1 MSIPSRREAVGDF
14 WQTEAKQREDRMQ
27 TSNVEEQATFSD
39 DELVRRVKKGEDFA
53 FSLLVRRYQNR
64 VFNLVHRILGIPE
77 ETEDLA
83 QEVFV
88 TLHRSL
94 EQFRGDCAFSTW
106 LYRITVNL
114 CKNRLKYLFRRNFH
128 KAQEISETA
137 ETDIQTHVSMALAN
151 PEQQLLGRELET
163 LIQRELLALDEEH
176 RIILVLRDIE
186 HLPYEHIA
194 EITGLALGTVKSRL
208 HRARSALRQ
217 QMQPYLATGA

>member
-1 MSIPSRREAVGDF
+1 MEIA
-14 WQTEAKQREDRMQ
+14 
-27 TSNVEEQATFSD
+27 NLEEQPTFSD
-39 DELVRRVKKGEDFA
+39 DELVQRVKQGEDLA
-53 FSLLVRRYQNR
+53 FSLLVRRYQHR
-64 VFNLVHRILGIPE
+64 VFNLVHRILGVPE

-114 CKNRLKYLFRRNFH
+114 CKNRLKYLHRRNFH
-128 KAQEISETA
+128 RAQEISETS
-137 ETDIQTHVSMALAN
+137 ETDIQAHVSMALAN

-163 LIQRELLALDEEH
+163 LLQRELLELEEEF

-186 HLPYEHIA
+186 HLPYEHIS

-217 QMQPYLATGA
+217 RMQPYLSAGT